1 VVATGVPFFRHG
13 AVTSVRFVAVERA
26 ARVSVGDLGAAS
38 LDNEPVGNRFV
49 GDEAC
54 GSFPE
59 PADSGMQP
67 AALRKLV
74 DPLEAL
80 DPGLSVDYL
89 QTLN

>member
-1 VVATGVPFFRHG
+1 MRQESPISGPSTPRSAGD
-13 AVTSVRFVAVERA
+13 
-26 ARVSVGDLGAAS
+26 VSVGDLGAAS
-38 LDNEPVGNRFV
+38 LDNETVGNRFV
-49 GDEAC
+49 GDQAC

-74 DPLEAL
+74 NPPLEAL